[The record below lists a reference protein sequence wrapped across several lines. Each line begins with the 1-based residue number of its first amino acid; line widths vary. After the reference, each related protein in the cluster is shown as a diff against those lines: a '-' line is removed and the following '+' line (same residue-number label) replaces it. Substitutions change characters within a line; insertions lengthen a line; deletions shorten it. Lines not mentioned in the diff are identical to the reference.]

1 MRRMYGTRWV
11 VVLMAAGLSGLT
23 AQAQQQE
30 VVYDEA
36 TGEVLYVGGDAQQTE
51 VVEGEYVPPQE
62 PVQPGVPPE
71 VAPPPVPEEVP
82 PAEPLPPEETVQPEE
97 PYVQPPPTPRPRPT
111 RPSPTRP
118 QRVLP
123 SGPRPTPGGAPRAT
137 PGTVS
142 TATPSLEDKDG
153 KTPGEPIDFS
163 YDNAELSAV
172 IASIAAATG
181 KNFDLDPNIGST
193 PVTVITHSKIPPE
206 MAYEVLE
213 SILASRGFSMV
224 ETLDGRLVKILPTPE
239 AIPSDKTPL
248 QRGAEKVPETYDTL
262 STHIVAVKYADATDL
277 STILAR
283 LGSKNAR
290 IDVYVP
296 TQTLIITDT
305 ADGLRRMFSFV
316 EEVDIPG
323 FETAMEIFTLE
334 YTRAEVLQQQVEQVL
349 LDTAGATGRPQPGAP
364 MVQAP
369 VPTRPTRTVR
379 PTVPGATPSQVIGTR
394 EEVLRMVPDE
404 RLNALIVVASE
415 GMMERVRDLVKRLDT
430 PTPYEANN
438 LHIYELLHADAE
450 QVEQAL
456 QGVIGTAPRAASGG
470 GPGGAGGGGGG
481 GAAPAQ
487 ASEVQPFEQKIQI
500 TRYDQTNS
508 LLVVASPQDYKLLEV
523 FIARLDVPPRQ
534 VHVDAV
540 VMDVTISDDYGL
552 TVDAATITG
561 EDGFGLTSTANISQ
575 IYAALAGTAQAA
587 NGIVVG
593 PESGIAAGAAL
604 LGLGANGGLT
614 TGVFDEISF
623 EFNGKKF
630 SLPFVPLLFQAIEK
644 LTDVEVLS
652 QPSLLTVDN
661 EEASIVVGQEVPFV
675 VGTSSPRTSGE
686 GDLIS
691 TGFTRVQR
699 EEVGVK
705 LKVTPQI
712 SEGDYVALNLEIEV
726 SDLDA
731 QQVGTVDILGPTTNK
746 SLITNR
752 VVVKDG
758 GTAVIA
764 GLIRD
769 NKSRKV
775 TQSPYLGDLPL
786 VGWLFQSKSQT
797 RNKRNMVV
805 LVTPHIVKEGIDLN
819 RVTQYKVAEYRDA
832 NIDVLFEKGF
842 FRRIK
847 RKHEQ
852 RTEHRPT
859 SQRTEALVGAGPATG
874 FGRGDIKR

>member
-1 MRRMYGTRWV
+1 MRRTNGTRRV
-11 VVLMAAGLSGLT
+11 VALVTAGLLGLVV
-23 AQAQQQE
+23 QAQQQD
-30 VVYDEA
+30 VVYDET
-36 TGEVLYVGGDAQQTE
+36 TGEVLYVGEDAQQVE

-62 PVQPGVPPE
+62 VVQPGAPVE
-71 VAPPPVPEEVP
+71 VAPPPAPEEM
-82 PAEPLPPEETVQPEE
+82 APEEEQ

-111 RPSPTRP
+111 RPTPTRP
-118 QRVLP
+118 QRVTP
-123 SGPRPTPGGAPRAT
+123 PAPRPTPPE
-137 PGTVS
+137 PK
-142 TATPSLEDKDG
+142 TAASPEGEKNG
-153 KTPGEPIDFS
+153 KTVGGPVSFDFE
-163 YDNAELSAV
+163 NAELSQV

-193 PVTVITHSKIPPE
+193 PVTVITHSEIPPE

-224 ETLDGRLVKILPTPE
+224 ETLDGKLIKILPTGE

-248 QRGAEKVPETYDTL
+248 QRGTEGVPETFDTL
-262 STHIVAVKYADATDL
+262 STHIVAIKYADATDL
-277 STILAR
+277 STILQR

-305 ADGLRRMFSFV
+305 ADGLRRMFSFI
-316 EEVDIPG
+316 EDVDIPG

-334 YTRAEVLQQQVEQVL
+334 YTRAEVLQQQIEQVL
-349 LDTAGATGRPQPGAP
+349 LDTAGAGARPQPGAP

-456 QGVIGTAPRAASGG
+456 QGVIGTAPRASGGG
-470 GPGGAGGGGGG
+470 GPGGAGGGGG
-481 GAAPAQ
+481 AAPAQ
-487 ASEVQPFEQKIQI
+487 AAEVQPFEQKIQI

-561 EDGFGLTSTANISQ
+561 EDGFGLTSTANIAQ
-575 IYAALAGTAQAA
+575 IYAALAGTANAA
-587 NGIVVG
+587 NGIVLG

-623 EFNGKKF
+623 EYNGKKF

-712 SEGDYVALNLEIEV
+712 SEGDYVALKLEIEV

-769 NKSRKV
+769 NKSRKI
-775 TQSPYLGDLPL
+775 TQSPFLGDLPL
-786 VGWLFQSKSQT
+786 LGWMFQSKSHT

-842 FRRIK
+842 FKRIK
-847 RKHEQ
+847 RKHEM
-852 RTEHRPT
+852 REEHRPT
-859 SQRTEALVGAGPATG
+859 AQRTEALVGMGPATG

>member
-1 MRRMYGTRWV
+1 VTPPAPRP
-11 VVLMAAGLSGLT
+11 
-23 AQAQQQE
+23 AQAE
-30 VVYDEA
+30 PKAEPNA
-36 TGEVLYVGGDAQQTE
+36 EPKVG
-51 VVEGEYVPPQE
+51 
-62 PVQPGVPPE
+62 
-71 VAPPPVPEEVP
+71 
-82 PAEPLPPEETVQPEE
+82 PAEN
-97 PYVQPPPTPRPRPT
+97 
-111 RPSPTRP
+111 
-118 QRVLP
+118 
-123 SGPRPTPGGAPRAT
+123 GK
-137 PGTVS
+137 
-142 TATPSLEDKDG
+142 KDG
-153 KTPGEPIDFS
+153 KTIGGPVSFDFE
-163 YDNAELSAV
+163 NAELSQV
-172 IASIAAATG
+172 IAAIAAATG
-181 KNFDLDPNIGST
+181 RNFDLDPNIGST
-193 PVTVITHSKIPPE
+193 PVTVITHSEIPAE
-206 MAYEVLE
+206 MAFEVLE

-224 ETLDGRLVKILPTPE
+224 ETLDGKLIKIIATGE

-248 QRGAEKVPETYDTL
+248 RRGVEGVPVSFDTL
-262 STHIVAVKYADATDL
+262 STHIVAIKYADATDL
-277 STILAR
+277 STVLQR

-305 ADGLRRMFSFV
+305 ADGLRRMFSFI

-323 FETAMEIFTLE
+323 FETVMEIFTIE
-334 YTRAEVLQQQVEQVL
+334 YTRAEVLQQQIEQVL
-349 LDTAGATGRPQPGAP
+349 LDTGGGPARGLAMPQQPTAVRP
-364 MVQAP
+364 
-369 VPTRPTRTVR
+369 TPTRTVR
-379 PTVPGATPSQVIGTR
+379 PTVPGAMPSQVIGTR

-456 QGVIGTAPRAASGG
+456 QGVIGTAPR
-470 GPGGAGGGGGG
+470 GGGGGG
-481 GAAPAQ
+481 GAPGAAGAAAAAQ
-487 ASEVQPFEQKIQI
+487 STEVQPFERKIQV

-523 FIARLDVPPRQ
+523 FISRLDVPPRQ

-552 TVDAATITG
+552 TVDMASITG
-561 EDGFGLTSTANISQ
+561 EDGFGLTSTTNISQ
-575 IYAALAGTAQAA
+575 IYAALAGTATAA
-587 NGIVVG
+587 NQIVLG
-593 PESGIAAGAAL
+593 PESGLAAGAAL
-604 LGLGANGGLT
+604 LGLGAGGGLT
-614 TGVFDEISF
+614 TGVFDEMSF
-623 EFNGKKF
+623 EFNGRKF
-630 SLPFVPLLFQAIEK
+630 KVPFVPVLFQAIEK

-746 SLITNR
+746 SLIANR

-775 TQSPYLGDLPL
+775 TQAPFLGDLPL
-786 VGWLFQSKSQT
+786 VGWAFKSKSHT

-819 RVTQYKVAEYRDA
+819 RVTQYKVSEYRDA

-842 FRRIK
+842 FKRIK
-847 RKHEQ
+847 RKREM
-852 RTEHRPT
+852 REEHRPT
-859 SQRTEALVGAGPATG
+859 AQRTEALVGTGPATG